1 MLQVKFVADA
11 LRKTYIPY
19 SFKEKFAVDELKDQM
34 DEDEAEEDEDEE
46 VVELGD
52 AQLKYLDEF
61 DEFDVPNKKV

>member
-34 DEDEAEEDEDEE
+34 DEDEAEEEDEDEE

-52 AQLKYLDEF
+52 DQLKYLDEF
-61 DEFDVPNKKV
+61 DVLN